1 MLLEV
6 ALVLLCIAQI
16 LNLTRHLVRATR
28 ARRAAQEAALL
39 VEHLDWKRSHAGRRR
54 RLVGRLPRG

>member
-1 MLLEV
+1 
-6 ALVLLCIAQI
+6 
-16 LNLTRHLVRATR
+16 VRATR